1 MTISF
6 DTPNIF
12 FIFFKN
18 KKKNE
23 RLDCQ
28 NISNAL
34 LNDDAILHFSQ
45 NSQGGIVEQSVPIYY
60 NFYHF
65 FQTIPGL
72 PTNGTEDLFGNLSKL
87 LQSTAALLKN
97 IAETKGNA
105 IKSIGPVIDTAVS
118 IKKGLIENDSLRGI
132 VKTKTAVVKTLA
144 ESAPQIGSLV
154 GGLTS
159 SVPSLL
165 KMGLCGLI
173 CPLQS
178 GEAKITCQKDH
189 CDNRI
194 EPRNLD
200 DQYDEDAFGDYATS

>member
-1 MTISF
+1 MLRSGQPKLYYDRRNT
-6 DTPNIF
+6 
-12 FIFFKN
+12 KN
-18 KKKNE
+18 F
-23 RLDCQ
+23 
-28 NISNAL
+28 
-34 LNDDAILHFSQ
+34 LHHC
-45 NSQGGIVEQSVPIYY
+45 

-65 FQTIPGL
+65 FQTLPGL
-72 PTNGTEDLFGNLSKL
+72 STNGTEDLFGNLSKL
-87 LQSTAALLKN
+87 LQSTAELLKN

-132 VKTKTAVVKTLA
+132 IKTKTGVLKTLA
-144 ESAPQIGSLV
+144 ESAPQIGSVV

-159 SVPSLL
+159 SIPSLL
-165 KMGLCGLI
+165 KAGLCGLI
-173 CPLQS
+173 CPMQS

-200 DQYDEDAFGDYATS
+200 DQYDENAFGDYTD